1 MQGNTAGPVISWVA
15 TSASAA
21 AAPSRAALHCG
32 SGKSSGRMT
41 HTIGGPS
48 AGSVLSAAIM
58 TYPIIREIEE
68 LHRVHDRDVRA
79 GSQQPG
85 ADLHGTSRITRCHD
99 VGPGVDDGAGLS
111 PQDRTRQSTLCQ
123 GVASGAAATQ
133 FRLCVW
139 HMLETR
145 DGVEDHPWGI
155 CDSLCVEEM
164 TGRIVSDSDVQET
177 AFHGTA
183 RAQELRNV
191 SDSVRECLGRGVITE
206 QPPVFFEH
214 RTTSSAVDGNRS
226 VRRIRESLEV
236 VPSQRDCRL
245 VLAGVGMECAAATL
259 PGCFEDLVPVGP
271 EYALCGG
278 VHVVEE
284 ALHDAASKHDCRP
297 SAVRGGR

>member
-1 MQGNTAGPVISWVA
+1 
-15 TSASAA
+15 
-21 AAPSRAALHCG
+21 
-32 SGKSSGRMT
+32 
-41 HTIGGPS
+41 
-48 AGSVLSAAIM
+48 
-58 TYPIIREIEE
+58 
-68 LHRVHDRDVRA
+68 
-79 GSQQPG
+79 
-85 ADLHGTSRITRCHD
+85 
-99 VGPGVDDGAGLS
+99 
-111 PQDRTRQSTLCQ
+111 
-123 GVASGAAATQ
+123 
-133 FRLCVW
+133 
-139 HMLETR
+139 MLETR

-278 VHVVEE
+278 VHVVIADPAPSGAGDENGTG
-284 ALHDAASKHDCRP
+284 ARRLRGTLFRRRGLVAASIPRANRKGDIAKGRRSLANA
-297 SAVRGGR
+297 SAGRLSVSSAMTLWTTLASKGTGRVALRR